1 MKTYLYDLYAAFLK
15 HKKIVTDSRE
25 IVPGCIFFALKGEKF
40 NGNAFAGEALDNG
53 AALAVIDEQKYFS
66 GSRCFVVNNV
76 LQTLQELALH
86 HRSQLKIPILGIT
99 GTNGK
104 TTTKELISAILS
116 RKFKTCSTKGNL
128 NNHIGVPIS
137 ILQIKADDE
146 IAVIEMGANHQGE
159 IAALC
164 TIAQPNF
171 GIITN
176 IGKAHLEGF
185 GSHEGV
191 ITAKNE
197 LYEYIRKNNGHVFVN
212 SSDDLLMNLTANI
225 ERTTF
230 GAKDFADKA
239 GVLSGSF
246 PYISVKTS
254 FGKVSQTIN
263 SKLVGTYNFEN
274 ILAAACIG
282 DYFGVKP
289 AWIKSAIEGYSP
301 ANNRSQVIETEKN
314 KLILD
319 AYNANPT
326 SMEAAIRSFADY
338 PVKNKVIIAGD
349 MLELG
354 SASLLEHLRIL
365 EIINSLGFNEV
376 LLVGKFF
383 ARANQ
388 NPGFHAFLTISRA
401 LHFLKGNPLNGKTIL
416 IKGSRGIML
425 EKLLPRL

>member
-15 HKKIVTDSRE
+15 HQKIVTDSRE
-25 IVPGCIFFALKGEKF
+25 IVPGCIFFALRGEKF

-53 AALAVIDEQKYFS
+53 AALVVIDEQKYFS

-86 HRSQLKIPILGIT
+86 HRSQLKIPIIGIT

-104 TTTKELISAILS
+104 TTTKELIAAVLS
-116 RKFKTCSTKGNL
+116 KKFKTCSTKGNL
-128 NNHIGVPIS
+128 NNHIGVPLS
-137 ILQIKADDE
+137 ILQIKTDDE

-164 TIAQPNF
+164 AIAQPDY

-185 GSHEGV
+185 GSYEGI

-212 SSDDLLMNLTANI
+212 GSDDLLMKLSANI
-225 ERTTF
+225 QRTTF
-230 GAKDFADKA
+230 GTENFADKA
-239 GVLSGSF
+239 GVLTSSF

-254 FGKVSQTIN
+254 FGKVNQNIN
-263 SKLVGTYNFEN
+263 SKLIGTYNFEN
-274 ILAAACIG
+274 IVAAAAIG

-289 AWIKSAIEGYSP
+289 AGIKSAIEGYLPS
-301 ANNRSQVIETEKN
+301 NNRSQVIETQKN

-326 SMEAAIRSFADY
+326 SMEAAIRSFAAY
-338 PVKNKVIIAGD
+338 PVNNKVIIAGD

-354 SASLLEHLRIL
+354 SASLLEHQRIL
-365 EIINSLGFNEV
+365 DIINSLGFTEV
-376 LLVGKFF
+376 MLVGKQF

-388 NPGFHAFLTISRA
+388 NPEFNAFAAVNRAFH
-401 LHFLKGNPLNGKTIL
+401 HLKHNSFNGKTIL
-416 IKGSRGIML
+416 LKGSRGIML
-425 EKLLPRL
+425 EKLLLRL